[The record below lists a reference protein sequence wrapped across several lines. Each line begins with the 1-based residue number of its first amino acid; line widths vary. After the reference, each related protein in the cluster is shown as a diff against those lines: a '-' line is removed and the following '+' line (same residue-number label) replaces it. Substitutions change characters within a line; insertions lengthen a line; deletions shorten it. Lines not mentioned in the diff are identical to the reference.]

1 MNIKIDA
8 GIGEILDKLSILEI
22 KLIKI
27 ENKDKLKNIKYE
39 YDILLDIINKNI
51 DNNILNNEKYKNLL
65 EVNNK
70 LWNVEDK
77 LRYLEKINNFNEEFI
92 ISARAVYILNDKRCY
107 IKKLLNNQY
116 SSNIIE
122 EKSYISHEYKL
133 QNNSLDNKL
142 ELFLN
147 NI

>member
-27 ENKDKLKNIKYE
+27 ENNDKLKNIKYE

-107 IKKLLNNQY
+107 IKKLLNNEY
-116 SSNIIE
+116 NSNIIE
-122 EKSYISHEYKL
+122 EKSYNSYNYDLTQNDLDIKL
-133 QNNSLDNKL
+133 KKFINS
-142 ELFLN
+142 
-147 NI
+147 I